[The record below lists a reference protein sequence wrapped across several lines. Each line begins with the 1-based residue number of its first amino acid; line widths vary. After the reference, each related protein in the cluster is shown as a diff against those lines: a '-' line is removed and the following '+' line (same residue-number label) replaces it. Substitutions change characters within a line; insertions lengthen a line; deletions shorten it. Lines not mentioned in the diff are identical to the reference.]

1 MNLYVV
7 GFVVKRS
14 FFNLMNVW
22 LLLYYVWGSVLYFL
36 IYCFELLIIFK
47 RNVIRNLI
55 LMRVVFKD
63 RVLGMI
69 LMYVYWLICVKL

>member
-1 MNLYVV
+1 MKLYVV

-14 FFNLMNVW
+14 FFKLMYVW